1 MFTGPSPAGLK
12 FWATEDCEAK
22 PLIGD
27 RACRPMNRVNL
38 CVFHANINIG
48 RRPSLGGAMSGGG
61 NQAGPQA
68 ALGITAKSVGHS
80 QGRARRFRWQ
90 RHAAKLLGGKGRV
103 GLCRWSVVSK
113 ARGVD
118 VVETRYA
125 STGETR
131 AHFEGVQTCG
141 SVWSC
146 PCCGARISE
155 TRRGELNRLL
165 VWARARGLAVSMV
178 TLTARHGREDDLAD
192 LLDRMKDAKRRW
204 AQHRTYRATKA
215 DVVGSVTATEV
226 TAGGANGWHPHFHM
240 LLLTRPGVDLA
251 ALGPAWLA
259 SLAAAGLD
267 GAGAAFQ
274 VQDASAAGH
283 YVAKWGAGEEMTMTS
298 RKAGRK
304 GGGRTPAQLLAA
316 SCDQGDEMAGH
327 LWREFSDV
335 FRGRRQLVWSRGL
348 KALVGLGEI
357 SDEDAAQDQRQEDQQ
372 EVARGNISHPCWS
385 EKVANGPH
393 DRRGAILNRAE
404 AIGAAQAVAE
414 IEAGQAV
421 SVPDDDAEVIES
433 GVHVMAEGRAPDFQ
447 PIGKSDHEARTQ
459 CAGIFAGSR
468 HVQHTHAHRVQAECF
483 RSADR
488 TEAALEDGLTAGLSG
503 EGPWPFPAP

>member
-1 MFTGPSPAGLK
+1 
-12 FWATEDCEAK
+12 
-22 PLIGD
+22 
-27 RACRPMNRVNL
+27 
-38 CVFHANINIG
+38 
-48 RRPSLGGAMSGGG
+48 MSGGPDRT
-61 NQAGPQA
+61 GPQA
-68 ALGITAKSVGHS
+68 RLGITAKSVGHFE
-80 QGRARRFRWQ
+80 GRARRFRWQ

-165 VWARARGLAVSMV
+165 VWARAQGLAVSMV

-204 AQHRTYRATKA
+204 AQHRTYRAIKA

-251 ALGPAWLA
+251 PLGPAWLA

-267 GAGAAFQ
+267 GAGAAFR
-274 VQDASAAGH
+274 VQDASAAGR
-283 YVAKWGAGEEMTMTS
+283 YVAKWGAGEEMTMTN

-304 GGGRTPAQLLAA
+304 GRGRTPAQLLAA
-316 SCDQGDEMAGH
+316 SCDQGDKIAGH
-327 LWREFSDV
+327 LWREFSGV

-348 KALVGLGEI
+348 KALAGVGEV

-372 EVARGNISHPCWS
+372 EVSRGNIPHPCWS
-385 EKVANGPH
+385 EKVATGPR
-393 DRRGAILNRAE
+393 DRRATILNRAE
-404 AIGAAQAVAE
+404 VVGAEQAAAEAQIQV
-414 IEAGQAV
+414 IESDLHDQT
-421 SVPDDDAEVIES
+421 EVIEEAMPS
-433 GVHVMAEGRAPDFQ
+433 ASMLGDMTDEDWRLIHQDQLALHRAPQFQ
-447 PIGKSDHEARTQ
+447 RIGKSDQEAGAC
-459 CAGIFAGSR
+459 CAGRAEGAR
-468 HVQHTHAHRVQAECF
+468 HDYYGNHRPMAWPEGQAQGEVELTTHGAL
-483 RSADR
+483 AD
-488 TEAALEDGLTAGLSG
+488 
-503 EGPWPFPAP
+503 FPR